1 MHVLFFKVA
10 RSPFK
15 QKYGTTHGAYEA
27 ANNIFVS
34 IFIMPCHTLALQIYQ
49 KASELKYLP
58 QSDMVMDLFF
68 AGHDSEYPNALLSPF
83 R

>member
-1 MHVLFFKVA
+1 
-10 RSPFK
+10 
-15 QKYGTTHGAYEA
+15 
-27 ANNIFVS
+27 
-34 IFIMPCHTLALQIYQ
+34 MPCYTLALQIYQ
-49 KASELKYLP
+49 KASELKNLP